1 MIFYGISKG
10 SSFFFACGLISGGLA
25 KRDFSPTMGA
35 HGTMSKGE
43 VDVGLGISAQFIA
56 EVRGAYRFPINDIL
70 AWDAGLGVGYYS
82 VAFLGGRTPFANNPE
97 NSFMTEAFASFWFWD
112 FYASYG
118 LGIAVNKEFGPVML
132 IPTDFRIGWQPNFRK
147 RDRGF
152 LFKMELGLLPYV
164 GSNINKLTYTSV
176 ALTLGTSYNS

>member
-1 MIFYGISKG
+1 
-10 SSFFFACGLISGGLA
+10 
-25 KRDFSPTMGA
+25 
-35 HGTMSKGE
+35 
-43 VDVGLGISAQFIA
+43 
-56 EVRGAYRFPINDIL
+56 
-70 AWDAGLGVGYYS
+70 
-82 VAFLGGRTPFANNPE
+82 
-97 NSFMTEAFASFWFWD
+97 MTEAFASFWFWD

-176 ALTLGTSYNS
+176 ALTLGTSYKF